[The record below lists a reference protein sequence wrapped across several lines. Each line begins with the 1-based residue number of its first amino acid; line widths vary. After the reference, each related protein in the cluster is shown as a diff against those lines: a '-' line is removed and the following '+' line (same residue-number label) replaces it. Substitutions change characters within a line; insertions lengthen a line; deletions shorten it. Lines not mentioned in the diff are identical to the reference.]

1 MILVLNK
8 SDRIALTERETA
20 ERKWKRWL
28 SLESAVAAAVSARTG
43 EGLEF
48 LRQKAR
54 ESAGGGQEPHESGLV
69 FNARQEQRL
78 NETVAALAQALRAA
92 ETGAPDESV
101 AVDLHTALNALNAL
115 TGRGAP
121 EEVLDA
127 VFSRFCVG
135 K

>member
-1 MILVLNK
+1 MLNK
-8 SDRIALTERETA
+8 SDRIPLTEREPV
-20 ERKWKRWL
+20 ERKWRRWL
-28 SLESAVAAAVSARTG
+28 SLESAVTAMVSARTG

-54 ESAGGGQEPHESGLV
+54 ETVGGGQEPRESGLV

-78 NETVAALAQALRAA
+78 NETLSALAQARRAA
-92 ETGAPDESV
+92 QTGAPDESV
-101 AVDLHTALNALNAL
+101 AVDLHAALNALNAL